1 MRPHA
6 AGAPLH
12 EAGARMVLTA
22 ARPWFGQQAGVRVL
36 GLRAFAAATAWTT
49 YDACKDPDT
58 WHNDDPGGQRETA
71 AMFSS
76 HRPVLPVSMA
86 LQENQVEDDD
96 EWMVAFEADLVAA
109 LNHPTQ
115 GIRGLP
121 NRVLVVDANDVAVGR

>member
-1 MRPHA
+1 MRHN
-6 AGAPLH
+6 
-12 EAGARMVLTA
+12 R
-22 ARPWFGQQAGVRVL
+22 
-36 GLRAFAAATAWTT
+36 RASAL
-49 YDACKDPDT
+49 
-58 WHNDDPGGQRETA
+58 
-71 AMFSS
+71 FSS

-86 LQENQVEDDD
+86 LDEDQVEDND

>member
-1 MRPHA
+1 M
-6 AGAPLH
+6 
-12 EAGARMVLTA
+12 
-22 ARPWFGQQAGVRVL
+22 
-36 GLRAFAAATAWTT
+36 
-49 YDACKDPDT
+49 
-58 WHNDDPGGQRETA
+58 
-71 AMFSS
+71 
-76 HRPVLPVSMA
+76 LPVSMA